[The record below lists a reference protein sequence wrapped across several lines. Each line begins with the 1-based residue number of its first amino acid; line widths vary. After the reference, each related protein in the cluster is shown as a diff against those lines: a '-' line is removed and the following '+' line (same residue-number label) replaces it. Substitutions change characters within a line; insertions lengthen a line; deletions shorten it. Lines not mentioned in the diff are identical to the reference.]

1 MIGWFKKRDRNS
13 SSEVNPPGRPAET
26 PPETEEEAAQETAP
40 EMEPVSPEPEPAPP
54 PDVPLD
60 KAPEKK
66 GFFKRL
72 REGLSRTRSGLTGRL
87 DRLVFGKKAI
97 DEDLLEELE
106 EILFTSDLGVATT
119 QEIIDRVRE
128 KVARRELSNAERLKE
143 ALKQEML
150 SFLRP
155 PDEVHPKQGSE
166 KPRVVMVIGVNGV
179 GKTTTIGK
187 AAMRFRARGESVMLV
202 AADTF
207 RAAAIEQL
215 TVWGERAGCEVVRQ
229 KEGSDPSAVAF
240 DAISA
245 AVTRGVDVVLID
257 TAGRLHTRSNLMDE
271 LQKVRRVVG
280 RRLPGAPHE
289 TWLVLDAT
297 TGQNA
302 ISQAKVFHE
311 SIGVTGIILTKLDG
325 TAKGGIVIGISHELQ
340 VPIVYIGIG
349 EKIDDLRPFD
359 PEAFVEAIFD

>member
-1 MIGWFKKRDRNS
+1 
-13 SSEVNPPGRPAET
+13 
-26 PPETEEEAAQETAP
+26 
-40 EMEPVSPEPEPAPP
+40 
-54 PDVPLD
+54 
-60 KAPEKK
+60 
-66 GFFKRL
+66 
-72 REGLSRTRSGLTGRL
+72 
-87 DRLVFGKKAI
+87 
-97 DEDLLEELE
+97 
-106 EILFTSDLGVATT
+106 
-119 QEIIDRVRE
+119 
-128 KVARRELSNAERLKE
+128 
-143 ALKQEML
+143 
-150 SFLRP
+150 
-155 PDEVHPKQGSE
+155 
-166 KPRVVMVIGVNGV
+166 
-179 GKTTTIGK
+179 
-187 AAMRFRARGESVMLV
+187 MLV

-302 ISQAKVFHE
+302 ISQAKAFHE

-325 TAKGGIVIGISHELQ
+325 TAKGGIVVGISHELQ

-349 EKIDDLRPFD
+349 EKIDDLREFNAA
-359 PEAFVEAIFD
+359 EFVKAIFD